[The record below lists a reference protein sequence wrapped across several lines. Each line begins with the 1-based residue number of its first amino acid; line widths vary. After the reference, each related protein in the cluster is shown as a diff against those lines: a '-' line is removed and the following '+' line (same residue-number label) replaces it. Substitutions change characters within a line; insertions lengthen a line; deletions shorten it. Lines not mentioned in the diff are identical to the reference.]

1 MLESLEMVASQGE
14 LFSSPDVEQA
24 RAFFAQ
30 KSRAMTD
37 KRLTVT
43 EAVNQFVHDGDY
55 LASGGFGGVRIATA
69 VLHEIVRQRK
79 TGLGLSGHTATHD
92 FQILAAGK
100 SFDRCDI
107 AYVVGLERR
116 GLSPNARR
124 YLESGAV
131 RMTEWS
137 NATLG
142 WRYKAAAMGIPF
154 LPARSLLGSDTF
166 KYSAAKEITCPF
178 TGQKLLAVPALFPD
192 VGVIHVHRADQFGNS
207 QVDGISIADYDM
219 ARACK
224 HLIVTTERIVSTD
237 EIRKNPCQTIIPYWL
252 ADAVC
257 EVRYGSYPG
266 NMPYEYFSDEEHL
279 SEWLE
284 AEKEESTLR
293 AFMNKYIYGTRD
305 FQEYLALKGGEAR
318 MRELC
323 EMEPLKHCEEE
334 E

>member
-1 MLESLEMVASQGE
+1 MFELTNTIASQGE
-14 LFSSPDVEQA
+14 LFSSPDVDTA

-37 KRLTVT
+37 KRMSVT
-43 EAVNQFVHDGDY
+43 EAVSQFVHDGDY

-69 VLHEIVRQRK
+69 ALHEIVRQRK
-79 TGLGLSGHTATHD
+79 TQLGLSGHTATHD

-100 SFDRCDI
+100 CFDRCDI

-124 YLESGAV
+124 YLESGTV

-142 WRYKAAAMGIPF
+142 WRYKAAAMGVPF
-154 LPARSLLGSDTF
+154 LPARSVLGTDVF
-166 KYSAAKEITCPF
+166 RYSAAKEIVCPF
-178 TGQKLLAVPALFPD
+178 TGQKLLAIPALFPD
-192 VGVIHVHRADQFGNS
+192 VGVIHVHRADQYGNA
-207 QVDGISIADYDM
+207 QVDGINIADYDM

-224 HLIVTTERIVSTD
+224 RIIITTERIVSTD
-237 EIRKNPCQTIIPYWL
+237 EIRRNPCQTFIPYWL
-252 ADAVC
+252 VDAVC

-266 NMPYEYFSDEEHL
+266 NMPYEYYSDEEHL
-279 SEWLE
+279 AEWLE
-284 AEKEESTLR
+284 AEKDETE
-293 AFMNKYIYGTRD
+293 FQIFIDKYIYGTRD

-318 MRELC
+318 MRTLREL
-323 EMEPLKHCEEE
+323 EPLKRC
-334 E
+334 